1 LFERN
6 VAIAEWREC
15 RIARPPTDKEGDT
28 PKPLFT
34 FTGFV
39 KEPEFFMRMKY
50 MSYKMSSI
58 ILLKMNL
65 IKKKN

>member
-28 PKPLFT
+28 PKLLFT
-34 FTGFV
+34 SLDLSKNLSFEMTLPQ
-39 KEPEFFMRMKY
+39 KLLWEDEN
-50 MSYKMSSI
+50 
-58 ILLKMNL
+58 ILTF
-65 IKKKN
+65 

>member
-28 PKPLFT
+28 PKFSFT
-34 FTGFV
+34 SLDLSKNQKNLPNTLKVSNQFYV
-39 KEPEFFMRMKY
+39 K
-50 MSYKMSSI
+50 
-58 ILLKMNL
+58 IL
-65 IKKKN
+65 

>member
-28 PKPLFT
+28 PKFSFTSLDLSKNQFKFKFKKLFSANYVSGT
-34 FTGFV
+34 
-39 KEPEFFMRMKY
+39 K
-50 MSYKMSSI
+50 
-58 ILLKMNL
+58 
-65 IKKKN
+65 